1 MSKYNVLV
9 TGIGGNVGQ
18 GILRNLQSTGF
29 NLRLIGCN
37 ISRLSAGN
45 HFCDAV
51 YEVPFA
57 YDADYISRMS
67 EICQK
72 EQIHMIIPST
82 DYEVYYLSLAKKQF
96 NALIP
101 VSEPETNI
109 YFLDK
114 YKTWQL
120 FCTHNIPFAESFLP
134 SEYDNRF
141 ADFILKP
148 REGRGSRG
156 IHVNPK
162 EWKNFSDEYMIQK
175 LHKGK
180 EITTAF
186 YVNRFGKL
194 HGLIT
199 FERELQSG
207 ATAFCEVCSLYDDK
221 LLEIIEKIMNILPVK
236 GSCNIQAIV
245 DEKTGNIVPFEINGR
260 ISGTNSIRSQFGFKD
275 VQYYAE
281 EYLFDKM
288 PEPVQVQKGCA
299 VRILTDV
306 IFPDISLNEL
316 KNKHNE
322 HYLF

>member
-1 MSKYNVLV
+1 MNKFNILI

-18 GILRNLQSTGF
+18 GILRNLQSTGY
-29 NLRLIGCN
+29 NLNLIGCN
-37 ISRLSAGN
+37 VSKLSAGN
-45 HFCDAV
+45 HLCDTV
-51 YEVPFA
+51 YEVPYA
-57 YDADYISRMS
+57 YDADYIPRMS

-72 EQIHMIIPST
+72 EQIHMVLPST
-82 DYEVYYLSLAKKQF
+82 DYEVYFLSLAKKQF
-96 NALIP
+96 NAVIP

-109 YFLDK
+109 CFLDK
-114 YKTWQL
+114 FKTWQL
-120 FCTHNIPFAESFLP
+120 FSSHNIPFAESFIP

-141 ADFILKP
+141 SDFILKP

-156 IHVNPK
+156 IHLNHQ
-162 EWKNFSDEYMIQK
+162 EWKNFSDDYMIQK

-199 FERELQSG
+199 FERELQAG
-207 ATAFCEVCSLYDDK
+207 ATTFCEVCDLYDVK
-221 LLEIIEKIMNILPVK
+221 MLEIIEKIMQILCIK

-245 DEKTGNIVPFEINGR
+245 DNETGQIMPFEINGR
-260 ISGTNSIRSQFGFKD
+260 ISGTNSIRAQFGFKD
-275 VQYYAE
+275 VQYYAD
-281 EYLFDKM
+281 EYLFDKTL
-288 PEPVQVQKGCA
+288 EPVQLKKGCA

-316 KNKHNE
+316 LNKHNE